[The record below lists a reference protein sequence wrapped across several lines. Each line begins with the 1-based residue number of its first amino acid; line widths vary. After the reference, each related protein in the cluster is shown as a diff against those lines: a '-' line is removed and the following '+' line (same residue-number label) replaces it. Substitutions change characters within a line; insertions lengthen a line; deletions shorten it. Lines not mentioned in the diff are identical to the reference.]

1 MKGKPTGAKV
11 ERSAHLRWVPLG
23 RMRVNP
29 LAQRDLNQARV
40 DKLVAEFDP
49 EQLGTPVVNHRGEC
63 FYVIDGQHRFEALK
77 VWLGEGWQSQ
87 QVQCEAYEGMSE
99 AEEAEVFLKRNDTL
113 AVHAFAKFRVAVQA
127 GRSDESAIDT
137 IVRRC
142 GLRISQDKRNG
153 AVSAV
158 GTLVRV
164 YRRADPQTLART
176 LGVIRDAYG
185 DAGLE
190 SIVIDGLALLCHRYN
205 GELDDARLGGAPVRR
220 ARRGQRPAQQGR
232 GAAQPDRQPE
242 GPLRGRR
249 RGRHLQRRP
258 RRAQAALLVEDR
270 PMTSQ
275 PVALSPLAVDGQSIT
290 TQAGPVAVAV
300 QRIHA
305 SAFRLS
311 IRHGTTDSEV
321 AQLSRVFPDQRSA
334 RHAFRVTVAL
344 FQSGWTVEQLV
355 DLVAVFAPVETGRV

>member
-87 QVQCEAYEGMSE
+87 QVQCEVYEGMSE

-127 GRSDESAIDT
+127 GRSDESSIDAV
-137 IVRRC
+137 VRRC
-142 GLRISQDKRNG
+142 GLRICQDRGNG

-164 YRRADPQTLART
+164 YRRADAATLART
-176 LGVIRDAYG
+176 LLVIRDAYG

-190 SIVIDGLALLCHRYN
+190 SVVIDGLSLLCHRYN
-205 GELDDARLGGAPVRR
+205 GELDDARLVARLSGAHAGVNGLLNKAEVLRNQTGNPKGHCV
-220 ARRGQRPAQQGR
+220 AAAAVEIYNGGR
-232 GAAQPDRQPE
+232 GGKKLPSWWKTDR
-242 GPLRGRR
+242 
-249 RGRHLQRRP
+249 
-258 RRAQAALLVEDR
+258 
-270 PMTSQ
+270 
-275 PVALSPLAVDGQSIT
+275 
-290 TQAGPVAVAV
+290 
-300 QRIHA
+300 
-305 SAFRLS
+305 
-311 IRHGTTDSEV
+311 
-321 AQLSRVFPDQRSA
+321 
-334 RHAFRVTVAL
+334 
-344 FQSGWTVEQLV
+344 
-355 DLVAVFAPVETGRV
+355 